1 MKIGIKNIELQR
13 VIKFLENLKFK
24 GIGSIHRT
32 KIANFLSSKLEGIAE
47 GEKTIRKDFEDDKE
61 KLIME
66 LTTYFEDVVTVSGDE
81 FVKPLTTI
89 KNKIKE
95 LTSEDSEVEF
105 DGEEAFTLNLL
116 YEAFQLDQEEK

>member
-1 MKIGIKNIELQR
+1 MKIEVKNIELQR
-13 VIKFLENLKFK
+13 VIIFLENLKFK

-32 KIANFLSSKLEGIAE
+32 KIANHLSKKLDDVAK
-47 GEKTIRKDFEDDKE
+47 GEKTIREDFKGDKDA
-61 KLIME
+61 LIAE

-95 LTSEDSEVEF
+95 LTSEDSDVEF
-105 DGEEAFTLNLL
+105 DGEQAFTLNLL
-116 YEAFQLDQEEK
+116 YEAFQLDKEEK